1 MMKKLFLKTN
11 NKRIPIVIGKNI
23 ITSSL
28 LSKFIDSEDVVV
40 ITNTTVGKLHLKK
53 ITSTL
58 KKFNVNILKL
68 SDGEQ
73 YKNAQTLLKI
83 HDYLIKMKFDR
94 SLTIIALG
102 GGVIGD
108 LVGFASD
115 TFLRGVNLIHIP
127 TSLLA
132 QVDSAIG
139 GKTGINHKY
148 GKNLIGTFKQPNGII
163 IDINYLLTL
172 PDKEFNSGLAEVV
185 KYGIISNPRFLK
197 WLNNNSD
204 LIIKKNSNALLKI
217 VETSVREKVYVVEK
231 DEKESNIRAF
241 LNFGHTLGHAI
252 EASMNYKNIL
262 HGHAISIGMLFATML
277 SVDKSTLNIDEF
289 NLIESTIKK
298 LKLPI
303 SIPNKIS
310 TSKIIKYMSFDKK
323 KKKGKNHFVLL
334 NSIGKCYISNK
345 LTNSYITSMI
355 KSFRS

>member
-1 MMKKLFLKTN
+1 MKRLFLKTN
-11 NKRIPIVIGKNI
+11 NKKTPIVIGKNI
-23 ITSSL
+23 IKSSL
-28 LSKFIDSEDVVV
+28 LSKFIDSKDVVI

-53 ITSTL
+53 ITSSL
-58 KKFNVNILKL
+58 KKFNINVLTL

-73 YKNAQTLLKI
+73 YKNIQTLSKI
-83 HDYLIKMKFDR
+83 HDYLIKMNFDR
-94 SLTIIALG
+94 NLTIIALG

-139 GKTGINHKY
+139 GKTGINHKF
-148 GKNLIGTFKQPNGII
+148 GKNLIGTFKQPNAVI

-185 KYGIISNPRFLK
+185 KYGVISNSKFLK

-217 VETSVREKVYVVEK
+217 VEISVKEKISVVAK

-252 EASMNYKNIL
+252 EASMSYKNIL
-262 HGHAISIGMLFATML
+262 HGHAVSIGMLFATML

-289 NLIESTIKK
+289 NLIESTIRK

-303 SIPNKIS
+303 SIPRKIS
-310 TSKIIKYMSFDKK
+310 TSKIMSHMSFDKK
-323 KKKGKNHFVLL
+323 RKQGKNNFILL
-334 NSIGKCYISNK
+334 KSIGKCYITDK
-345 LTNSYITSMI
+345 LTNSYITNMI
-355 KSFRS
+355 KNFRS